1 MLHAAAVA
9 SKLNDLHDCY
19 PASAASSKAPKQ
31 GKRRQE
37 PLVFSTTVRR
47 LVSSS
52 SVACR
57 SFVARPL
64 LITHTHTWRALLHR
78 THRSGGSAARN
89 SRFCAALPPAAGPQV
104 QKMVLLSQLAVF
116 KDILPGYRIRQ
127 ITDEEKAQ
135 KTTADVRKLREC
147 VSMLHPPSGRGEGPC
162 PQGHARPLAEG

>member
-1 MLHAAAVA
+1 M
-9 SKLNDLHDCY
+9 
-19 PASAASSKAPKQ
+19 
-31 GKRRQE
+31 
-37 PLVFSTTVRR
+37 FSTTVRR
-47 LVSSS
+47 LIFVLVRCVPLVCSAA
-52 SVACR
+52 VAHH
-57 SFVARPL
+57 
-64 LITHTHTWRALLHR
+64 THTHTWRALLHR

-89 SRFCAALPPAAGPQV
+89 PRFCAALPPATGPQV

-162 PQGHARPLAEG
+162 PQGHARPSAEG